1 MNARSL
7 LSPRVLV
14 TSLLGACAA
23 GAGIGLMATAAWL
36 VSRASER
43 PNVAALAVAVVGV
56 RFFGVARG
64 VFRYAE
70 RVQGHDAALR
80 RLAEVRGAVVARL
93 SRLAPSGLPAFRSGD
108 LLARLVDDVDRL
120 QDLVLRVLPPYAVA
134 LVVGTLTVGLL
145 TWLLPAA
152 GLVLAVAL
160 LLAATVVPALANR
173 WTRLGEARQAQ
184 TRGEL
189 STAVVDLVDGAPDLV
204 AHGADRDLLA
214 RAGAV
219 DQRLARQARTAA
231 RTTGAGDALVVLL
244 GGLAC
249 WGALVAGVAATRDGR
264 LDGTL
269 LAVVVLTPLAAVE
282 LMVGLPPAAA
292 TAERVRQSLRRLAE
306 VDDAP
311 DPVAEPDHPVDL
323 PAGPFTVTATALQA
337 RYGGRGGWALDGVD
351 LALAPGRVV
360 AVVGPSGAGKST
372 LAAALVRFL
381 DVDGGDLAL
390 NGVPFT
396 RLAGEQV
403 REVVGLC
410 EQDGHVFDATIA
422 ENLALGRPAASPA
435 DLRRVLADVGL
446 LEWVDRLPDGLLTPL
461 GEQGRRLSGGQRQ
474 RLVVART
481 LLADFPVLLLD
492 EPTEHLDTDA
502 ADRLTATLLRLRRE
516 QTDRSTLLVTHRL
529 TGLAGV
535 DEILL
540 LDSGRVVE
548 RGTHAALLAQ
558 DGRYARLWRREQDL
572 ALSDGR
578 RWERSP
584 ISPVGDDEIVPA
596 VADARGQARRLG

>member
-1 MNARSL
+1 M
-7 LSPRVLV
+7 
-14 TSLLGACAA
+14 
-23 GAGIGLMATAAWL
+23 
-36 VSRASER
+36 
-43 PNVAALAVAVVGV
+43 
-56 RFFGVARG
+56 
-64 VFRYAE
+64 
-70 RVQGHDAALR
+70 
-80 RLAEVRGAVVARL
+80 
-93 SRLAPSGLPAFRSGD
+93 D
-108 LLARLVDDVDRL
+108 L
-120 QDLVLRVLPPYAVA
+120 
-134 LVVGTLTVGLL
+134 
-145 TWLLPAA
+145 
-152 GLVLAVAL
+152 
-160 LLAATVVPALANR
+160 
-173 WTRLGEARQAQ
+173 E
-184 TRGEL
+184 
-189 STAVVDLVDGAPDLV
+189 
-204 AHGADRDLLA
+204 
-214 RAGAV
+214 
-219 DQRLARQARTAA
+219 
-231 RTTGAGDALVVLL
+231 
-244 GGLAC
+244 
-249 WGALVAGVAATRDGR
+249 
-264 LDGTL
+264 
-269 LAVVVLTPLAAVE
+269 
-282 LMVGLPPAAA
+282 
-292 TAERVRQSLRRLAE
+292 
-306 VDDAP
+306 
-311 DPVAEPDHPVDL
+311 
-323 PAGPFTVTATALQA
+323 
-337 RYGGRGGWALDGVD
+337 
-351 LALAPGRVV
+351 LAPGRVV

-381 DVDGGDLAL
+381 DVDAGDLAL

-403 REVVGLC
+403 RKVVGLC

-422 ENLALGRPAASPA
+422 ENLALGRSDASPD

-446 LEWVDRLPDGLLTPL
+446 LDWVDRLPDGLLTPL

-516 QTDRSTLLVTHRL
+516 QADRSTLLVTHRL